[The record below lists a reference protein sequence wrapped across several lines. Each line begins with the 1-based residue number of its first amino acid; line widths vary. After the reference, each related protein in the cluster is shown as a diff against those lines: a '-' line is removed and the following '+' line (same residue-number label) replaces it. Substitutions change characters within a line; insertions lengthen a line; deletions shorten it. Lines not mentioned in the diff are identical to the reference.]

1 MVNWRASYKLAKT
14 ALDESV
20 AEMLRRTMALCLVL
34 LHVSH
39 ALLLAPR
46 AAAATALARG
56 GTARCSALRGLTML
70 DAEETAKRV
79 QRCLAVKDASGLSF
93 DELADQ
99 LGLTNTYTCQL
110 LLGQAQ
116 LAPNTAP
123 KLRALL
129 PALSDTD
136 LMAMQALD
144 MRIVTLTLTL
154 TPNRHRSPL
163 TAHLSPS
170 P

>member
-1 MVNWRASYKLAKT
+1 
-14 ALDESV
+14 
-20 AEMLRRTMALCLVL
+20 MLRRTITLSVL

-46 AAAATALARG
+46 AAAAAAATARG
-56 GTARCSALRGLTML
+56 GTPRCSALRGLTML

-79 QRCLAVKDASGLSF
+79 QRCLTAKDASGLSF

-123 KLRALL
+123 KLRALVCQRE
-129 PALSDTD
+129 PRTSR
-136 LMAMQALD
+136 QGPRRQVCYSHVRPCLD
-144 MRIVTLTLTL
+144 SCRRCATTT
-154 TPNRHRSPL
+154 
-163 TAHLSPS
+163 
-170 P
+170 

>member
-79 QRCLAVKDASGLSF
+79 LKGRPRSCNRRLQ
-93 DELADQ
+93 EH
-99 LGLTNTYTCQL
+99 L
-110 LLGQAQ
+110 LL
-116 LAPNTAP
+116 
-123 KLRALL
+123 
-129 PALSDTD
+129 S
-136 LMAMQALD
+136 
-144 MRIVTLTLTL
+144 V
-154 TPNRHRSPL
+154 
-163 TAHLSPS
+163 
-170 P
+170 

>member
-1 MVNWRASYKLAKT
+1 
-14 ALDESV
+14 
-20 AEMLRRTMALCLVL
+20 MLRRTITLSVL

-46 AAAATALARG
+46 AAAAAATALARG
-56 GTARCSALRGLTML
+56 GTPRCSALRGLTML

-123 KLRALL
+123 KLRALVCQRGL
-129 PALSDTD
+129 EPDE
-136 LMAMQALD
+136 
-144 MRIVTLTLTL
+144 
-154 TPNRHRSPL
+154 
-163 TAHLSPS
+163 
-170 P
+170 

>member
-1 MVNWRASYKLAKT
+1 MNWRASYKLAKT

-56 GTARCSALRGLTML
+56 GTARGGTPRCSALRGLTML

-79 QRCLAVKDASGLSF
+79 QRCLAVKV
-93 DELADQ
+93 
-99 LGLTNTYTCQL
+99 LTR
-110 LLGQAQ
+110 
-116 LAPNTAP
+116 P
-123 KLRALL
+123 
-129 PALSDTD
+129 
-136 LMAMQALD
+136 
-144 MRIVTLTLTL
+144 
-154 TPNRHRSPL
+154 
-163 TAHLSPS
+163 
-170 P
+170 